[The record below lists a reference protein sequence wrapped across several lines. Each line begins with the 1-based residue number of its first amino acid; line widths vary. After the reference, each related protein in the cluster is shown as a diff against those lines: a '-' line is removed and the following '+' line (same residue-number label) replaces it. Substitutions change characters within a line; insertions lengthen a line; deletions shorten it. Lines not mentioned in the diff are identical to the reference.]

1 MVDYGYDYFGSR
13 VDELGM
19 IPFVEDYEVAEAL
32 LGKLDDLRLTVST
45 QDDLLHLARSLSFPS
60 RTLKALPESLSGRS
74 ISKRRSLDDLQ
85 QHGVCAD
92 LLRPGPSTVYQAGR
106 GAFLTRAVTAGG
118 VVAPMPL
125 IHIPDRKVLHM
136 FDDGRL
142 DDDGTLVHHVVH
154 EQLLLNYCWGH
165 ADTTLLLCP
174 YGVSTS
180 LINHSSEPNVRLEWN
195 EALSLRK
202 EWFEQPLGEWAH
214 SDTAGLVWNV
224 VALRDME
231 AGEEVLLD
239 YGEEWERAWE
249 EHVRN
254 WTPMRDEDYR
264 PAYEWDTDLETPIPS
279 RLLGVT
285 TLCRVL
291 VLEYLMGLPIES
303 PDDEEHDYVNCR
315 IMDRIPLGD
324 EWLYT
329 VMYSW
334 QVADDSLCWEDDER
348 IAWQVPR
355 DGLCFED
362 ERRDHVE
369 LWAFRHE
376 ARLPEDLLPL
386 AWRNAVVE

>member
-1 MVDYGYDYFGSR
+1 M
-13 VDELGM
+13 
-19 IPFVEDYEVAEAL
+19 
-32 LGKLDDLRLTVST
+32 
-45 QDDLLHLARSLSFPS
+45 
-60 RTLKALPESLSGRS
+60 
-74 ISKRRSLDDLQ
+74 
-85 QHGVCAD
+85 
-92 LLRPGPSTVYQAGR
+92 VYQAGR
-106 GAFLTRAVTAGG
+106 GAFLTRAVTAES

-239 YGEEWERAWE
+239 YGDEWERAWE

-315 IMDRIPLGD
+315 ILDRIPLGD

-386 AWRNAVVE
+386 AWRNTVSST